1 MDFIRKVLP
10 NTFDD
15 ILFVPSVGASGG
27 LLIDQK
33 SNLLIGT
40 LKLTSGFAIAV
51 EFTLALNDASWNLM
65 NVYGPCTLE
74 GKREFTTWLKIQISN
89 RKRNGL

>member
-15 ILFVPSVGASGG
+15 FLFVPLVGASGC
-27 LLIDQK
+27 LLIAWK

-40 LKLTSGFAIAV
+40 LKLTLCFAIAV
-51 EFTLALNDASWNLM
+51 EFTSALNDAS
-65 NVYGPCTLE
+65 
-74 GKREFTTWLKIQISN
+74 
-89 RKRNGL
+89 